1 MSEKNQGLQCREGG
15 RWKYQAFIQAIWMS
29 GRWHKKLNLLFEFSY
44 SILIKFNYIF
54 FYFKLFIWPPF
65 VKNNNFL
72 GFYTWHPHQG
82 SAMNL
87 LQSLQ
92 HLENP
97 PPFYTIW
104 KFCWK
109 MNISRTVW
117 VNACVGTLLLSFKAF
132 W

>member
-1 MSEKNQGLQCREGG
+1 MDLMVWKWQNSTIKKVMSEKNQGLQCREGG

-29 GRWHKKLNLLFEFSY
+29 GRWHKKLSLLFEFSY
-44 SILIKFNYIF
+44 SILIKFNYVF

-97 PPFYTIW
+97 TSILYNLKI
-104 KFCWK
+104 
-109 MNISRTVW
+109 
-117 VNACVGTLLLSFKAF
+117 LLENEHQ
-132 W
+132 